1 MPCYVVFS
9 LVLKD
14 FFICEIFK
22 G

>member
-14 FFICEIFK
+14 FFIYEILK

>member
-14 FFICEIFK
+14 FLICEILK